1 MEEKD
6 ALILNWTNKYN
17 GLAEEKEALNNEWNL
32 KWTNFNNEWESKY
45 KALEAEVA
53 EKAGEGDTIV
63 LNWTNKYNALAEE
76 KEALNNEWNLKW
88 TNFNN
93 EWEAKYKAIQENPP
107 GMEEKDALI
116 LNWTNKYNGL
126 AEEKEALN
134 NEWNLKWTNFN
145 NEWEA
150 KYKALQEEVSSK
162 ANEGDTIILN
172 WTNKYN
178 ALAEEKEAL
187 NNEWNLKWTNFN
199 NEWEAKYKAIQENPP
214 GMEEKDAII
223 VNWTNKYNALAEE
236 KKAAE
241 GDWKGKYKALE
252 GDWKAKAKDIEG
264 DWKGKYKALESD
276 WKGKYSVLNNEW
288 KGKAKELEAETKG
301 LSSTVAKLEKELA
314 AKPKEVKVEVIKEVP
329 VEVVKEVIKE
339 VEIEVIKEVPV
350 EIIREVEVVKQLDF
364 NSLRDMM
371 MKMQTTETS
380 RSVVGETR
388 TAGASKIVGRREIG
402 VKEDLTKIEGV
413 GPKIAELLNNAG
425 IYSFADLSK
434 ASSKKLK
441 GILEAAGSRYQMHD
455 PSTWAKQAK
464 LAAGGKWE
472 ELEKWQDELNGG
484 KGGSKSKVKS
494 KAKPK
499 AKSTKKVAKAT
510 KDNLTKIEGIGPKIA
525 GLLNDAGINTFA
537 ELGKA
542 SVKTL
547 KGILE
552 AAGPRYKMH
561 NPGSWPKQSK
571 LAAAGKWDA
580 LDKLQDELDGGR

>member
-1 MEEKD
+1 MD
-6 ALILNWTNKYN
+6 
-17 GLAEEKEALNNEWNL
+17 NEWNL
-32 KWTNFNNEWESKY
+32 KWTNFNNEWE
-45 KALEAEVA
+45 E
-53 EKAGEGDTIV
+53 
-63 LNWTNKYNALAEE
+63 
-76 KEALNNEWNLKW
+76 
-88 TNFNN
+88 
-93 EWEAKYKAIQENPP
+93 
-107 GMEEKDALI
+107 
-116 LNWTNKYNGL
+116 
-126 AEEKEALN
+126 
-134 NEWNLKWTNFN
+134 
-145 NEWEA
+145 
-150 KYKALQEEVSSK
+150 
-162 ANEGDTIILN
+162 
-172 WTNKYN
+172 
-178 ALAEEKEAL
+178 
-187 NNEWNLKWTNFN
+187 
-199 NEWEAKYKAIQENPP
+199 KYKAIQENPP

-241 GDWKGKYKALE
+241 GDWKGKYKTLE
-252 GDWKAKAKDIEG
+252 GDWKTKVKDVEG
-264 DWKGKYKALESD
+264 DWKGKYKALEND

-288 KGKAKELEAETKG
+288 KSKAKSLAADAKG
-301 LSSTVAKLEKELA
+301 LDSKITKLEKELA

-388 TAGASKIVGRREIG
+388 KAGASKIVGRREIG
-402 VKEDLTKIEGV
+402 LKEDLTKIEGI
-413 GPKIAELLNNAG
+413 GPKIAELLNNDG

-434 ASSKKLK
+434 ASAKKLK

-472 ELEKWQDELNGG
+472 ALQKWQDELNGG
-484 KGGSKSKVKS
+484 KGAKSKAKA
-494 KAKPK
+494 KTAAKPK
-499 AKSTKKVAKAT
+499 AKAKTAAKPKAKAKT
-510 KDNLTKIEGIGPKIA
+510 AAKPKAKAKTAAKPKAKAKAKDNLTKIEGIGPKIA
-525 GLLNDAGINTFA
+525 GLLNAAGINTFS

-542 SVKTL
+542 SIKTL
-547 KGILE
+547 KGILD

-571 LAAAGKWDA
+571 LAAGGKWDA
-580 LDKLQDELDGGR
+580 LKKLQDELDGGR